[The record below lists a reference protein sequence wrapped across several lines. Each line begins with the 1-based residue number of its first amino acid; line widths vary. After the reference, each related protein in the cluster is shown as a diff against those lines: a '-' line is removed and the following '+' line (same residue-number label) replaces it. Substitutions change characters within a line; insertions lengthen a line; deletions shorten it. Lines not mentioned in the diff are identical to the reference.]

1 MSEYSNQSSSGT
13 CSYATLSSY
22 NGKQQGTMET
32 PPPTGSSQYTSGLYV
47 VPMYSAIS
55 YDSLTHGNTGCS
67 NMLSI
72 TDAYGADA
80 NKCNQKYEKR
90 KCNWSQN

>member
-1 MSEYSNQSSSGT
+1 MSEYSNSSSSGS

-22 NGKQQGTMET
+22 NTRQQGTMET
-32 PPPTGSSQYTSGLYV
+32 APPTGSSQYTTGFFI
-47 VPMYSAIS
+47 VPSYEGIS
-55 YDSLTHGNTGCS
+55 YTTLTHGNTGCS
-67 NMLSI
+67 NRLSI

-90 KCNWSQN
+90 QCK